1 MEGTEYRVKLFHE
14 RGLDMTENDLKGKT
28 LERATQQLDII
39 EQMITMLMARI
50 DLDSL
55 KTSERINFAIKF
67 MTQHARTLKLYDDIS
82 RDREPSSGQ
91 QDVVDQ
97 LMRLMR
103 NDPSGQD
110 DDAFSSEDESDAF
123 FFKDGI

>member
-1 MEGTEYRVKLFHE
+1 
-14 RGLDMTENDLKGKT
+14 MTENDLKGKT

-110 DDAFSSEDESDAF
+110 DDAFSSEDENDAF